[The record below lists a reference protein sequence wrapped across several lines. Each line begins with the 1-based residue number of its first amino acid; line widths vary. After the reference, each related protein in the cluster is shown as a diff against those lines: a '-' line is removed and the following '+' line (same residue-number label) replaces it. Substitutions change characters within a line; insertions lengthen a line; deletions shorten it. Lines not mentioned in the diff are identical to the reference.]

1 MRYIRS
7 NPNRN
12 ELLQVKTDLESTLRQ
27 LDTLIEKSQATVQTQ
42 SPSSQVPQSNV
53 DLFAEASRDQYTTED
68 ATQIVAWLRQN
79 YSDVLQLYIAES
91 TIAAVCML
99 SLDPY
104 IRRLYRAIKDE
115 ILEGI
120 IDIDIGSQYLS
131 DAIASLEFA
140 VFLRNSTQ
148 VSTWTF
154 YYPDTGS
161 PRVPNKIDDVNPKA
175 SPGRV
180 DRTILPS
187 IELDGRAV
195 LRGLVTQQAR

>member
-7 NPNRN
+7 NPSRN
-12 ELLQVKTDLESTLRQ
+12 ELLQVKTDLESTLLT
-27 LDTLIEKSQATVQTQ
+27 LDILIEKSQATVQTQ

-115 ILEGI
+115 ILEGA

-131 DAIASLEFA
+131 DALASLEFA
-140 VFLRNSTQ
+140 VFLRNSTKAD
-148 VSTWTF
+148 TWTF
-154 YYPDTGS
+154 YYPAAGS
-161 PRVPNKIDDVNPKA
+161 PRAPNKIDDVNPKA
-175 SPGRV
+175 RPGRV

-187 IELDGRAV
+187 VVDGGRAV
-195 LRGLVTQQAR
+195 LRGLVTQQVR